1 MCNRGWSCQAS
12 AESLAHYAEPPPTE
26 DRMRVGASVKLSS
39 LLFWAVFS
47 QLTPCRLSEQIFG
60 GVSRISYLCSM
71 DIVDF
76 REFCLSLPEVEECFP
91 FDEVTLVF
99 KVGGKMFAV
108 VGLDNPIGFVVKCAP
123 ERAIA
128 LRDNYPQV
136 KAAFHFNKKHWN
148 SLRFEG
154 RMSDEQLQ
162 QEIRHS
168 YLLVVQQN
176 VTPKA
181 RKMEILQRIRQEGI
195 TDDAERF

>member
-1 MCNRGWSCQAS
+1 
-12 AESLAHYAEPPPTE
+12 
-26 DRMRVGASVKLSS
+26 
-39 LLFWAVFS
+39 
-47 QLTPCRLSEQIFG
+47 
-60 GVSRISYLCSM
+60 M

-108 VGLDNPIGFVVKCAP
+108 VGLDNPIGFVVKCDP
-123 ERAIA
+123 ERAIQ
-128 LRDNYPQV
+128 LRDSYPQV

-154 RMSDEQLQ
+154 RMSDEQLR

-181 RKMEILQRIRQEGI
+181 RKMEILQQIRQEGI